1 MDIKILGPGC
11 RNCATLE
18 KRTHEALAELGQD
31 ATVTKVTDYAE
42 IAAYG
47 VMQTPALVIDEQV
60 VVSGTTIAS
69 AISVLLMVICI
80 SSSFKWQR
88 AIARR

>member
-1 MDIKILGPGC
+1 MQIKILGPGC

-18 KRTHEALAELGQD
+18 KRTQEALAELGQE

-60 VVSGTTIAS
+60 VVSGKVPVT
-69 AISVLLMVICI
+69 
-80 SSSFKWQR
+80 R
-88 AIARR
+88 AIRDLITGAA

>member
-18 KRTHEALAELGQD
+18 QRTREALAELGKD
-31 ATVTKVTDYAE
+31 ATVTKVTDYGE

-60 VVSGTTIAS
+60 VLSGKVPVTRVLRDLMAS
-69 AISVLLMVICI
+69 HA
-80 SSSFKWQR
+80 
-88 AIARR
+88 

>member
-1 MDIKILGPGC
+1 MQIKILGPGC

-18 KRTHEALAELGQD
+18 KRTQEALAELGQE

-60 VVSGTTIAS
+60 VVSGKVPVT
-69 AISVLLMVICI
+69 
-80 SSSFKWQR
+80 R
-88 AIARR
+88 AIRDLIAGAA

>member
-1 MDIKILGPGC
+1 MHMEIKILGPGC

-18 KRTHEALAELGQD
+18 KRTKEALTELGQD
-31 ATVTKVTDYAE
+31 ATVSKVTDYAE

-60 VVSGTTIAS
+60 VVSGKVPVT
-69 AISVLLMVICI
+69 
-80 SSSFKWQR
+80 R
-88 AIARR
+88 AIRDLIVAAK

>member
-1 MDIKILGPGC
+1 MEIKILGPGC

-18 KRTHEALAELGQD
+18 KRTREALTELGQA
-31 ATVTKVTDYAE
+31 ATVSKVTDYAE

-60 VVSGTTIAS
+60 VLSGRVPVT
-69 AISVLLMVICI
+69 
-80 SSSFKWQR
+80 R
-88 AIARR
+88 AIRDLIVAAK

>member
-1 MDIKILGPGC
+1 MQIKILGPGC

-18 KRTHEALAELGQD
+18 KRTQEALAELGQE

-47 VMQTPALVIDEQV
+47 VMQTPALVIDDQV
-60 VVSGTTIAS
+60 VVSGKVPVT
-69 AISVLLMVICI
+69 
-80 SSSFKWQR
+80 R
-88 AIARR
+88 AIRDLITGAA